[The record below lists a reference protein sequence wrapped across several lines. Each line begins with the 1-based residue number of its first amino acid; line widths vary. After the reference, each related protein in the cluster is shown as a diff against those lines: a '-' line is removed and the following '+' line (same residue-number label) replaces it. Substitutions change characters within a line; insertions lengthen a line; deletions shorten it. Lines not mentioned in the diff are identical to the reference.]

1 MTVYRD
7 AGHCIARI
15 MSIETND
22 GTVKSGWQSAYQ
34 SGWPEARPK
43 GSGLS
48 AQERLT
54 QDCMAWKRLH
64 RKLRPEHWHAIVA
77 KRSINRKEAAESIRW
92 LARRAETPAH
102 DKFRIRA
109 VTAWVSPKRSTGQQ
123 STRALPESFYLLH
136 TWDDSGRPEGT
147 LRRWKWECDKWLNTQ
162 MIEAH
167 NEVERI
173 LQEAGWKIDD
183 ESA

>member
-34 SGWPEARPK
+34 SGWPEAIQK

-54 QDCMAWKRLH
+54 QDSMTRALIH
-64 RKLRPEHWHAIVA
+64 RNLKPAQWHALVA
-77 KRSINRKEAAESIRW
+77 RRSINNREVAEAIRW
-92 LARRAETPAH
+92 LSHRVTTPAH

-109 VTAWVSPKRSTGQQ
+109 VTAWVLPKRSTGQQ
-123 STRALPESFYLLH
+123 STRVLPESFYLLH

-173 LQEAGWKIDD
+173 LQEAGLKID
-183 ESA
+183 EAA

>member
-34 SGWPEARPK
+34 SGWPEARQQ

-54 QDCMAWKRLH
+54 QDSMTRALVH
-64 RKLRPEHWHAIVA
+64 RNLKPAQWHAIVA
-77 KRSINRKEAAESIRW
+77 KRSINNAEVAESIRW
-92 LARRAETPAH
+92 LAMNAETPAH

-109 VTAWVSPKRSTGQQ
+109 VTAWVLPKRSSGQQ
-123 STRALPESFYLLH
+123 STRSLPEAFYLLH
-136 TWDDSGRPEGT
+136 TWDDGGRPEGT

-162 MIEAH
+162 MVEAH
-167 NEVERI
+167 NEVGRI
-173 LQEAGWKIDD
+173 LQEAGLKID
-183 ESA
+183 ETA

>member
-34 SGWPEARPK
+34 SGWPEARQK

-54 QDCMAWKRLH
+54 QDSMTRALMH
-64 RKLRPEHWHAIVA
+64 RHLKPVQWHALVA
-77 KRSINRKEAAESIRW
+77 RRSINNREVAEAIRW
-92 LARRAETPAH
+92 LSHRVTTPAH

-109 VTAWVSPKRSTGQQ
+109 VTAWVLPKRATGQQ

-173 LQEAGWKIDD
+173 LQEAGLKID
-183 ESA
+183 EAA

>member
-34 SGWPEARPK
+34 SGWPEARQK

-54 QDCMAWKRLH
+54 QDSMTRALMH
-64 RKLRPEHWHAIVA
+64 RHLKPAQWHALVA
-77 KRSINRKEAAESIRW
+77 RRSINNREVAEAIRW
-92 LARRAETPAH
+92 LSHRVTTPAH
-102 DKFRIRA
+102 DQFRIRA
-109 VTAWVSPKRSTGQQ
+109 VTAWVLPKRSTGQQ

-162 MIEAH
+162 IEDAH
-167 NEVERI
+167 SEVERI
-173 LQEAGWKIDD
+173 LQEAGLKID
-183 ESA
+183 EAA